1 MADVRHTNPSS
12 WKYVSE
18 GGATI
23 VFSYV
28 GPPHP
33 KFDGTV
39 LRLRKI
45 TANTATR
52 PHAQSDSESERDDPT
67 IEFQSKCIER
77 LIPPQYLP
85 RLESVVIDRSWL
97 EALVALHDSVR
108 PEERREKGGI
118 NLERKSGVLATDLVG
133 GNWLA
138 VEIKVSLLAFCCNWL
153 FFKSLLNLNP
163 KKKKILVTLKAKMG
177 ILAISRASIRSNEID
192 ETSDLSILHAFTPE
206 IS

>member
-1 MADVRHTNPSS
+1 MADVLDTNPNN

-33 KFDGTV
+33 KFDGTI
-39 LRLRKI
+39 LRLRK
-45 TANTATR
+45 TPVTLSR
-52 PHAQSDSESERDDPT
+52 PKEYTQSDSESERDDPI
-67 IEFQSKCIER
+67 IEYQSKCIER

-85 RLESVVIDRSWL
+85 RLETVVLDRSWL
-97 EALVALHDSVR
+97 EALVTLHDSAR

-118 NLERKSGVLATDLVG
+118 DLERKKGVLATDLVG

-138 VEIKVSLLAFCCNWL
+138 VEIKVS
-153 FFKSLLNLNP
+153 
-163 KKKKILVTLKAKMG
+163 
-177 ILAISRASIRSNEID
+177 
-192 ETSDLSILHAFTPE
+192 
-206 IS
+206 

>member
-1 MADVRHTNPSS
+1 MADVRHTNPSN

-23 VFSYV
+23 VFSYN

-33 KFDGTV
+33 KFDGTI

-45 TANTATR
+45 PATVSK
-52 PHAQSDSESERDDPT
+52 PKKDTQSDSESEGDDPT
-67 IEFQSKCIER
+67 IEYQSKCIAR

-85 RLESVVIDRSWL
+85 RLESVVVDRSWL
-97 EALVALHDSVR
+97 EALVALQDSAR

-118 NLERKSGVLATDLVG
+118 NLERKRGVLATDLVG

-138 VEIKVSLLAFCCNWL
+138 VEIKVS
-153 FFKSLLNLNP
+153 
-163 KKKKILVTLKAKMG
+163 
-177 ILAISRASIRSNEID
+177 
-192 ETSDLSILHAFTPE
+192 
-206 IS
+206 

>member
-1 MADVRHTNPSS
+1 M
-12 WKYVSE
+12 SE
-18 GGATI
+18 GGATV

-45 TANTATR
+45 PASATVSK
-52 PHAQSDSESERDDPT
+52 PKKYAQSESVSEQDDST
-67 IEFQSKCIER
+67 IEYQSKCIGR

-85 RLESVVIDRSWL
+85 RLETIVINRSWL

-108 PEERREKGGI
+108 PEKRREKGGI
-118 NLERKSGVLATDLVG
+118 DLERKWGVLATDLVG

-138 VEIKVSLLAFCCNWL
+138 VEIKVSLLAFCCN
-153 FFKSLLNLNP
+153 
-163 KKKKILVTLKAKMG
+163 
-177 ILAISRASIRSNEID
+177 
-192 ETSDLSILHAFTPE
+192 
-206 IS
+206 

>member
-1 MADVRHTNPSS
+1 MADVRHTQPSN

-23 VFSYV
+23 VFSYA

-45 TANTATR
+45 PSSTVSSPT
-52 PHAQSDSESERDDPT
+52 QSDSESERDDPT
-67 IEFQSKCIER
+67 IEYQSKCIER

-85 RLESVVIDRSWL
+85 HLETIVIDRSWL
-97 EALVALHDSVR
+97 EALVVLHDSVR
-108 PEERREKGGI
+108 PGPEERRKKGGI
-118 NLERKSGVLATDLVG
+118 NLERKKGVLATDLVS

-138 VEIKVSLLAFCCNWL
+138 VEIKVS
-153 FFKSLLNLNP
+153 
-163 KKKKILVTLKAKMG
+163 
-177 ILAISRASIRSNEID
+177 
-192 ETSDLSILHAFTPE
+192 
-206 IS
+206 